1 LLEEALSALPATAV
15 ATRARLLAR
24 LAGALRDEPTRAR
37 RERLSVEAVELGRA
51 SGDPA
56 VLAFAL
62 DAQGWAILAPDTV
75 ARCLEIARELRNAAK
90 QAGDKE
96 RLITAHMLSVMAYAV
111 LGKIAEAKRELSL
124 GTSLAAE
131 LRQRAQIAQADGMGA
146 MFAIAEGRLLE
157 GEALT
162 ERRLGRDTLLT
173 PSISIYRCQRHAL
186 HDLIDELAP
195 VEAEIAE
202 LVELF
207 PARPVFRS
215 VLAQVHARIGRTEE
229 AARAL
234 PELATTLPFDQ
245 EWLYGMSLLAETAAL
260 VDDKDS
266 AEVIYTALSPWSDLN
281 AVDVAEGCRGA
292 VARYLGM
299 LAVMLGR
306 RPEAA
311 AHFEYAISA
320 NERMGFT
327 PWAYRTRH
335 DYERMLSTP

>member
-1 LLEEALSALPATAV
+1 ME
-15 ATRARLLAR
+15 
-24 LAGALRDEPTRAR
+24 
-37 RERLSVEAVELGRA
+37 
-51 SGDPA
+51 
-56 VLAFAL
+56 
-62 DAQGWAILAPDTV
+62 
-75 ARCLEIARELRNAAK
+75 
-90 QAGDKE
+90 
-96 RLITAHMLSVMAYAV
+96 YAV

-234 PELATTLPFDQ
+234 PELTTTLPFDQ